1 MAEFR
6 RGLVMNKARE
16 RVMQTVWHFNE
27 SCQDYPNRNFVTLR
41 EKPLNAELCTRC
53 TSKSGK

>member
-1 MAEFR
+1 
-6 RGLVMNKARE
+6 MNKARE

-27 SCQDYPNRNFVTLR
+27 SCQDYPNRNFMTLR

-53 TSKSGK
+53 TSKLGK